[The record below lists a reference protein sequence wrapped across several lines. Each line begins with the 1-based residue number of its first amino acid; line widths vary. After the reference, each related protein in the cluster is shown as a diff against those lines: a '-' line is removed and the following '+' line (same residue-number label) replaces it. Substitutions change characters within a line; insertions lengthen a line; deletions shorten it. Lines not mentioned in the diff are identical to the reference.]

1 MWPRATVG
9 LALLVVVAGCGPGV
23 RYAYEKSGVSEE
35 QRQRDESECRRQA
48 TVTVGGRYG
57 ASHQALDQGR
67 LNRCMADRG
76 YTVREIEAG
85 ARPTARPSGY

>member
-1 MWPRATVG
+1 VG

-23 RYAYEKSGVSEE
+23 RYAYEKSGVSED

-48 TVTVGGRYG
+48 TVTVVGSYG
-57 ASHQALDQGR
+57 TSHQAFDQGR

-76 YTVREIEAG
+76 YAVREIEAG
-85 ARPTARPSGY
+85 SMPPARPSSAEY